1 MIRIKLKYKRFAF
14 ATSIFLFSFFKTISV
29 YGQEKNTLANDA
41 IWVQKDLPQVIR
53 EALDKPP
60 VSKSDEKGSL
70 LLIPIVASNPATGFM
85 VGVGGQYAL
94 KLKGSDRYSSFNGS
108 TQFTS
113 KGQKMFFVKNSI
125 YTRDNKFYFNGDWRF
140 MIFSQPT
147 YGLGTDAPE
156 GGILDYQFGLGGIET
171 TADSLA
177 QPMKFNHAKI
187 YQTVSMELTKNL
199 YAGIGYNFDS
209 YTKIDD
215 EKLSLVTGDTLL
227 TSHYVYNKYYGFATD
242 RYFSSA
248 VNLSLTFDS
257 RDNMINPY
265 KGYYAMAS
273 WRGGLKLL
281 GNKENTSYWQL
292 EYRSYHSLSKNVHRH
307 LIAFWLMGNFAPDG
321 EFPYMILPA
330 TGYDQR
336 GRSGRGYVQGRYRG
350 NNFVYGET
358 EYRFPLSRKGGVLGG
373 VVFVNATTADNPV
386 KKLHLFDSVKPGY
399 GFGLRIMADKRSR
412 TNLALDFGFGENS
425 GGFYLA
431 ASETF

>member
-1 MIRIKLKYKRFAF
+1 
-14 ATSIFLFSFFKTISV
+14 
-29 YGQEKNTLANDA
+29 
-41 IWVQKDLPQVIR
+41 
-53 EALDKPP
+53 
-60 VSKSDEKGSL
+60 
-70 LLIPIVASNPATGFM
+70 
-85 VGVGGQYAL
+85 
-94 KLKGSDRYSSFNGS
+94 
-108 TQFTS
+108 
-113 KGQKMFFVKNSI
+113 
-125 YTRDNKFYFNGDWRF
+125 
-140 MIFSQPT
+140 
-147 YGLGTDAPE
+147 
-156 GGILDYQFGLGGIET
+156 
-171 TADSLA
+171 
-177 QPMKFNHAKI
+177 
-187 YQTVSMELTKNL
+187 
-199 YAGIGYNFDS
+199 
-209 YTKIDD
+209 
-215 EKLSLVTGDTLL
+215 
-227 TSHYVYNKYYGFATD
+227 
-242 RYFSSA
+242 
-248 VNLSLTFDS
+248 
-257 RDNMINPY
+257 MINPY

-292 EYRSYHSLSKNVHRH
+292 EYRSYHALSKNVPRH
-307 LIAFWLMGNFAPDG
+307 LIAFWLMGNFASEG